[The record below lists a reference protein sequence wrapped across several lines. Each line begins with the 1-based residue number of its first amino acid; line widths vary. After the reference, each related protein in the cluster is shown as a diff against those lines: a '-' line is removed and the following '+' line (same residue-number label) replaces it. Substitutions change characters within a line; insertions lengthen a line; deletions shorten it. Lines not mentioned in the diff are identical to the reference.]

1 MTETLKW
8 LAKANLLV
16 VNFSL
21 LLNRGRSKRNETA
34 MKKNQSEL
42 SRRGL
47 LYGLAGAALSAA
59 QRRVLSAQNAAT
71 PSNRFGPRRLD
82 VHSHFGSPRWIKRV
96 LELKPQGWNR
106 FDGWTPAKH
115 LDMMDKGGVQTG
127 FVSATEPGVWFGDD
141 YSINSP
147 ERAEAISLARDMN
160 EYGARMKSDF
170 KRRFGLFA
178 VLPIPDVDAS
188 LKEIEYA
195 FDTLHA
201 DGVGLLTSYGNMW
214 LGDEKLQPILDELN
228 RRNAIA
234 YVHPTDSNCCHSLA
248 HASPGTVEWLSDTG
262 RSINSLVSTAAP
274 YEGGPTPPVG
284 ADGPPRISAATRYGN
299 VKFIWSHGGGSLLG
313 IANRVV
319 GFNHDN
325 DVLGRPAAPNS
336 KLWHIRRFYYD
347 TAQAANPILMQG
359 MKALVG
365 MSQIVFGSDAP
376 YVEPAV
382 YNQTLPQCGFS
393 AEELRAVDREN
404 ALHFLPNYRTA

>member
-1 MTETLKW
+1 MNKDQ
-8 LAKANLLV
+8 
-16 VNFSL
+16 
-21 LLNRGRSKRNETA
+21 SKV
-34 MKKNQSEL
+34 

-47 LYGLAGAALSAA
+47 LYGLAGAALGAA
-59 QRRVLSAQNAAT
+59 RGILSAQNANPA
-71 PSNRFGPRRLD
+71 PNRSDPRRLD
-82 VHSHFGSPRWIKRV
+82 VHNHFGSPRWIKRV
-96 LELKPQGWNR
+96 LDLKPQGWNR

-115 LDMMDKGGVQTG
+115 LEMMDKGYVRTG

-141 YSINSP
+141 YSSNSP
-147 ERAEAISLARDMN
+147 QREEAISLARDMN
-160 EYGARMKSDF
+160 EYGTRMKSDY
-170 KRRFGLFA
+170 KGRFGLWA

-214 LGDEKLQPILDELN
+214 LGDEKLQPIFDELN
-228 RRNAIA
+228 RRNAIV

-274 YEGGPTPPVG
+274 YDGGPTPPVG
-284 ADGPPRISAATRYGN
+284 REGMPRMSAATRYAN

-313 IANRVV
+313 IANRVA
-319 GFNHDN
+319 GFNQSN
-325 DVLGRPAAPNS
+325 DILEKPAVPNS

-365 MSQIVFGSDAP
+365 MSQIVFGSDCP

-382 YNQTLPQCGFS
+382 YNRTLLQCGFS

-404 ALHFLPNYRTA
+404 ALRFLPTYRRI

>member
-1 MTETLKW
+1 MS
-8 LAKANLLV
+8 N
-16 VNFSL
+16 
-21 LLNRGRSKRNETA
+21 G
-34 MKKNQSEL
+34 QSEV
-42 SRRGL
+42 SRRNL
-47 LYGLAGAALSAA
+47 LYGLAGAALGAA
-59 QRRVLSAQNAAT
+59 QRGILSAQNTAA
-71 PSNRFGPRRLD
+71 GPRRLD
-82 VHSHFGSPRWIKRV
+82 VHNHFGSPRWIKRV

-141 YSINSP
+141 YSGNSP

-160 EYGARMKSDF
+160 EYGARMKSDH
-170 KRRFGLFA
+170 KGRFGLWA
-178 VLPIPDVDAS
+178 VLPIPDVEGS
-188 LKEIEYA
+188 LKEIAYA

-214 LGDEKLQPILDELN
+214 LGDEKLQPIFDELN

-248 HASPGTVEWLSDTG
+248 HVSPGTVEWLSDTG
-262 RSINSLVSTAAP
+262 RSINSLVSTAVP
-274 YEGGPTPPVG
+274 YDGGPTPPIG
-284 ADGPPRISAATRYGN
+284 ADGPSRTSAATRYSN
-299 VKFIWSHGGGSLLG
+299 IKFIWSHGGGSLLG
-313 IANRVV
+313 IANRVA

-325 DVLGRPAAPNS
+325 DVLQKPAARNS
-336 KLWHIRRFYYD
+336 KLWHLRRFYYD

-365 MSQIVFGSDAP
+365 VSQIVFGSDVP

-382 YNQTLPQCGFS
+382 YLKTLTQCGFT
-393 AEELRAVDREN
+393 AEELRAVDRDN
-404 ALHFLPNYRTA
+404 ALRFLPKYRTL